1 MLRFGTDRDPPNR
14 WGNNNNDEEENLE
27 WRRLLRESMRD
38 LNRRAFIADCKRGD
52 HDNAP
57 DRPPHDYY
65 AFNLD
70 DPASVYARAYAVHK
84 CLADVRQKARKAR
97 RAVPPIEALPQAI
110 RGCSRRFLKEYLED
124 WAAGRV

>member
-1 MLRFGTDRDPPNR
+1 M
-14 WGNNNNDEEENLE
+14 EEE

-52 HDNAP
+52 NAP

-70 DPASVYARAYAVHK
+70 DPASVFWRASAVCK
-84 CLADVRQKARKAR
+84 CLADVRRKAWKAR
-97 RAVPPIEALPQAI
+97 RALPPIEALPQAI
-110 RGCSRRFLKEYLED
+110 RACSRRFLKEYLED
-124 WAAGRV
+124 WAGGRV

>member
-14 WGNNNNDEEENLE
+14 WGNNYDEEEEE
-27 WRRLLRESMRD
+27 WRRLLLASMRD
-38 LNRRAFIADCKRGD
+38 LNRRAYTADCRKGD
-52 HDNAP
+52 NTP

-84 CLADVRQKARKAR
+84 CLADVRRKAR
-97 RAVPPIEALPQAI
+97 DARRALPPIEALPQAI

-124 WAAGRV
+124 WAGGRV

>member
-1 MLRFGTDRDPPNR
+1 MLRFGVNYEPHHYHDGWDPAL
-14 WGNNNNDEEENLE
+14 EEE

-38 LNRRAFIADCKRGD
+38 LNRRAFIADCKID
-52 HDNAP
+52 HNTP
-57 DRPPHDYY
+57 DQPPHDYY

-70 DPASVYARAYAVHK
+70 DPASVYERAYAVYS
-84 CLADVRQKARKAR
+84 CIDDVRRKARTER

-124 WAAGRV
+124 WAGGRV